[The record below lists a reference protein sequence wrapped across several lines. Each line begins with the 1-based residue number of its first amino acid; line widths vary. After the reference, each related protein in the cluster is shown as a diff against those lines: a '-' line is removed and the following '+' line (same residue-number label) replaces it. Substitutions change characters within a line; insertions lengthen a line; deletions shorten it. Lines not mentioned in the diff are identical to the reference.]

1 VCVYPSFIFFCWR
14 VCDIFLEKN
23 KRATSFICY
32 YIFPRLIPLPRPVY
46 SRQQK
51 ECVQY
56 YYIEKV
62 TSGLFIHISRF
73 FPIFV
78 FFNIFLSIE
87 SKKELIYCPTPLHL
101 SIYLSVAR
109 NKKNQQKK
117 TIVCHVT
124 VFFII
129 KTTRQ
134 KISAICKLREQKKNN
149 SCAIIFIRLKEKTQH
164 THFLQHFTLSS
175 LKTHF

>member
-1 VCVYPSFIFFCWR
+1 MCVCVCIRFSCFSSITVEKKACACIHPSF
-14 VCDIFLEKN
+14 FLLASVWHFSRKN
-23 KRATSFICY
+23 KRATSFFCY

-109 NKKNQQKK
+109 NIKKS
-117 TIVCHVT
+117 T
-124 VFFII
+124 
-129 KTTRQ
+129 
-134 KISAICKLREQKKNN
+134 KKNN
-149 SCAIIFIRLKEKTQH
+149 CVSRDRL
-164 THFLQHFTLSS
+164 FL
-175 LKTHF
+175 